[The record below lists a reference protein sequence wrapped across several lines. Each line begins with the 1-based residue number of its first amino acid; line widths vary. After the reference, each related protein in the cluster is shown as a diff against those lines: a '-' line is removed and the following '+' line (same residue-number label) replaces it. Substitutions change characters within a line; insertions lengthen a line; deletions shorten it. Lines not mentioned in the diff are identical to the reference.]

1 MRELKKRLAKI
12 LIERSYR
19 EGDFTLASGRKSD
32 YYFDCRQTALH
43 PEGSWL
49 IGTLFNELLADLDI
63 KGIGG
68 MTLGGALSADPA
80 TLEGLP
86 TAPRQAAPAEFD
98 PQQNPRVYET
108 SRQLRC
114 LVCQNENIADS
125 NAELA
130 IDLRREVAAQVKSGK
145 TDDEI
150 IDFMVE
156 RYGDYVLYN
165 PPFKAKTF
173 LLWCGPAIF
182 FLVAF
187 WAVWRLNRRRK
198 AESRARRAALSEE
211 AYAQGLA
218 ILKGELVFREGAFHP
233 VKKEA

>member
-1 MRELKKRLAKI
+1 MRKTFALSWALCLMLGTQAAPLWAAGE
-12 LIERSYR
+12 
-19 EGDFTLASGRKSD
+19 ASEPASAP
-32 YYFDCRQTALH
+32 QASSASTEMPA
-43 PEGSWL
+43 PA
-49 IGTLFNELLADLDI
+49 GT
-63 KGIGG
+63 IGG
-68 MTLGGALSADPA
+68 MTLGEALSAYPS

-86 TAPRQAAPAEFD
+86 QAPREAAPAEFD
-98 PQQNPRVYET
+98 PAKNPRVYEI
-108 SRQLRC
+108 SKQLRC

-130 IDLRREVAAQVKSGK
+130 IDLRREVAEQVKGGK
-145 TDDEI
+145 TDQEI

-187 WAVWRLNRRRK
+187 AMVWRLNRRRK
-198 AESRARRAALSEE
+198 EESRARRESLSQE
-211 AYAQGLA
+211 AYDRGLA
-218 ILKGELVFREGAFHP
+218 ILKGDLVFRNGAFQP
-233 VKKEA
+233 AKEEA

>member
-1 MRELKKRLAKI
+1 MRKTLPLVLSLVLAA
-12 LIERSYR
+12 
-19 EGDFTLASGRKSD
+19 GLA
-32 YYFDCRQTALH
+32 A
-43 PEGSWL
+43 GSASAADAGNSPASASAASPAPV
-49 IGTLFNELLADLDI
+49 GT
-63 KGIGG
+63 IGG
-68 MTLGGALSADPA
+68 MTLGEALSADPA

-86 TAPRQAAPAEFD
+86 AAPRQAAPAEFD
-98 PQQNPRVYET
+98 PQQNPRVYEI

-198 AESRARRAALSEE
+198 AESRERRAALSEE
-211 AYAQGLA
+211 VYAQGLA

>member
-1 MRELKKRLAKI
+1 MRKTLPLVLSLVLAAG
-12 LIERSYR
+12 LSA
-19 EGDFTLASGRKSD
+19 GSASAADAGNSP
-32 YYFDCRQTALH
+32 ASASAAS
-43 PEGSWL
+43 PAPA
-49 IGTLFNELLADLDI
+49 GT
-63 KGIGG
+63 IGG
-68 MTLGGALSADPA
+68 MTLGEALSADPA

-86 TAPRQAAPAEFD
+86 AAPRQAAPAEFD
-98 PQQNPRVYET
+98 PQQNPRVYEI

-165 PPFKAKTF
+165 PPFRAKTF

-187 WAVWRLNRRRK
+187 WAVWRLNRRRM
-198 AESRARRAALSEE
+198 AESRERRAALSEE

>member
-1 MRELKKRLAKI
+1 
-12 LIERSYR
+12 
-19 EGDFTLASGRKSD
+19 
-32 YYFDCRQTALH
+32 
-43 PEGSWL
+43 
-49 IGTLFNELLADLDI
+49 
-63 KGIGG
+63 
-68 MTLGGALSADPA
+68 MTLGEALSADPA
-80 TLEGLP
+80 MLEGLP

-98 PQQNPRVYET
+98 PQQNPRVYEI

>member
-1 MRELKKRLAKI
+1 MRKTLPLVLSLVLAA
-12 LIERSYR
+12 
-19 EGDFTLASGRKSD
+19 GLA
-32 YYFDCRQTALH
+32 A
-43 PEGSWL
+43 GSASAADAGNSPASASAASPAPA
-49 IGTLFNELLADLDI
+49 GT
-63 KGIGG
+63 IGG
-68 MTLGGALSADPA
+68 MTLGEALSADPA

-86 TAPRQAAPAEFD
+86 AAPRQAAPAEFD
-98 PQQNPRVYET
+98 PQQNPRVYEI

-165 PPFKAKTF
+165 PPFRAKTF

-187 WAVWRLNRRRK
+187 WAVWRLNRRRM
-198 AESRARRAALSEE
+198 AESRERRAALSEE

>member
-1 MRELKKRLAKI
+1 MLGSFKKSSPAP
-12 LIERSYR
+12 
-19 EGDFTLASGRKSD
+19 A
-32 YYFDCRQTALH
+32 
-43 PEGSWL
+43 
-49 IGTLFNELLADLDI
+49 GT
-63 KGIGG
+63 IGG
-68 MTLGGALSADPA
+68 MTLGEALSADPA

-98 PQQNPRVYET
+98 PQQNPRVYEI

>member
-1 MRELKKRLAKI
+1 MNIDNLRVGLYE
-12 LIERSYR
+12 
-19 EGDFTLASGRKSD
+19 
-32 YYFDCRQTALH
+32 FDGQPCY
-43 PEGSWL
+43 EY
-49 IGTLFNELLADLDI
+49 
-63 KGIGG
+63 
-68 MTLGGALSADPA
+68 ADPRKGEHA
-80 TLEGLP
+80 DWGTRVFDYGPRRFTVRLTPMLEMSITNDAGKPVKNLP
-86 TAPRQAAPAEFD
+86 AP
-98 PQQNPRVYET
+98 
-108 SRQLRC
+108 
-114 LVCQNENIADS
+114 
-125 NAELA
+125 
-130 IDLRREVAAQVKSGK
+130 GK